1 MFQSTLPVDA
11 LGLAL
16 LSFWF
21 FWIGA
26 SMGSFASAIS
36 YRALR
41 GESWIVNQFT
51 RSDERQGGAA
61 RSRCPNCDHQL
72 GFMDL
77 VPVLS
82 WIGLRGKCRYCRN
95 PISAIYPLLELI
107 SGLTAAIFFCLDGRF
122 AVSLVFAFLIPFVVA
137 LGVSVVREPQKVP
150 RSLVVMGLL
159 SLGGMVVLSLV

>member
-1 MFQSTLPVDA
+1 MFESTMPVDA

-41 GESWIVNQFT
+41 GESWVVNQFT
-51 RSDERQGGAA
+51 QEGGAA

-72 GFMDL
+72 GLIDL

-95 PISAIYPLLELI
+95 PISPVYPFLELV
-107 SGLTAAIFFCLDGRF
+107 SGLMAAIFFVLDGKF
-122 AVSLVFAFLIPFVVA
+122 VVSIGFSFLIPFVVA
-137 LGVSVVREPQKVP
+137 LGASLAREPQKVP

-159 SLGGMVVLSLV
+159 SLGGMVLLSLA

>member
-21 FWIGA
+21 FMIGA

-36 YRALR
+36 YRAMR

-51 RSDERQGGAA
+51 PKGGAA
-61 RSRCPNCDHQL
+61 RSRCPTCDHQL
-72 GFMDL
+72 GLFDL

-82 WIGLRGKCRYCRN
+82 WIALGGKCRYCRN
-95 PISAIYPLLELI
+95 PISPLYPFLELI
-107 SGLTAAIFFCLDGRF
+107 SGLMAAVFFCWDGRILAALAF
-122 AVSLVFAFLIPFVVA
+122 AVLIPFVVA
-137 LGVSVVREPQKVP
+137 FGASVAREPQKVP
-150 RSLVVMGLL
+150 RSLAVMGLL
-159 SLGGMVVLSLV
+159 SIGGMVLLLLA